1 MHCKSF
7 SHFFNKKYWQ
17 ISDINVGNNNE
28 MLTNKVVSL
37 EQLGPGLF
45 LFCDKNADRQYST
58 FNIILVLE
66 MNKYYLRITCLIQ
79 SSKFFIS
86 PILFAELA
94 NREIENLQCVETLE
108 DQILDLTDELEARRL
123 RENEQARLH
132 ESEKQQIIEDIEGMR
147 VS

>member
-1 MHCKSF
+1 M
-7 SHFFNKKYWQ
+7 
-17 ISDINVGNNNE
+17 
-28 MLTNKVVSL
+28 
-37 EQLGPGLF
+37 
-45 LFCDKNADRQYST
+45 
-58 FNIILVLE
+58 NI
-66 MNKYYLRITCLIQ
+66 T
-79 SSKFFIS
+79 